1 MRRQAQA
8 ADALEAAGMVTASTL
23 VRRRRGVRVL
33 VEHDP
38 VAWSTIQLR
47 ANVPGT
53 KWPQDVHAR
62 WAMPVT
68 WALSTFSGAA
78 GGAFRAQELYAA
90 VRECS
95 WGSACAIRERE
106 TALHVV
112 RWLVGLQLVQVVSE
126 E

>member
-1 MRRQAQA
+1 
-8 ADALEAAGMVTASTL
+8 VTESTL
-23 VRRRRGVRVL
+23 VRRRAGVRVL

-38 VAWSTIQLR
+38 LAWSTIQLR

-62 WAMPVT
+62 WATPVT
-68 WALSTFSGAA
+68 WALSTFGGAA
-78 GGAFRAQELYAA
+78 GGTFSAQELYAA

-112 RWLVGLQLVQVVSE
+112 RWLIGLQLVQVVSE